1 MKSGKIIKFLRI
13 FQKPQTLFL
22 IVLFL
27 TSLVL
32 RLYRVSLAPFDHDQQ
47 IPAQFAYDFFR
58 LHKTSLIGQELSFMG
73 FFLGPLHNT
82 LELIPYG
89 FCKLDPVCV
98 PYFYTFVGALIIIS
112 LYLIVKSVFNKKT
125 AIISSAFFSIAYAAI
140 NHERAINSNFFLV
153 LSQGLLLYCLHKYFQ
168 NKNYYLPL
176 AAFVCGIAVVNF
188 NPVFI
193 FSALTFAA
201 ISLLRRKKEIYIYA
215 VSAIAFGIN
224 YLPLIVFNLRHQNL
238 LLNNFKVFMEKS
250 AGLPVNLDR
259 ILFVSKDIVLPFYTN
274 FFFQSR
280 QPFFAIITLLLIIVG
295 AKIVLKEKNYYLY
308 LPLLIIVTFVSFI
321 FYQGQVSEYYFW
333 PTLLPVVILVAKTL
347 QKNTALLISF
357 LLLFIYSNLNYLY
370 KEESHV
376 NLKIKKEV
384 VSYIEED
391 TSTKSFKLY
400 NDMPRGLNTGYDY
413 LFKIAKS
420 QPVPDGEN
428 LYILAFGKPELFYME
443 NYYKTFRNQDINL
456 KVFGYVEVVSVKN
469 KANSR
474 P

>member
-1 MKSGKIIKFLRI
+1 MKTGKITEFLRI
-13 FQKPQTLFL
+13 LRTPQTLFL
-22 IVLFL
+22 IVLFI

-32 RLYRVSLAPFDHDQQ
+32 RLYRVSFAPFDHDQQ

-58 LHKTSLIGQELSFMG
+58 LHKASLIGQELSFMG
-73 FFLGPLHNT
+73 VFLGPLHNT

-89 FCKLDPVCV
+89 FCKLDPICI
-98 PYFYTFVGALIIIS
+98 PYTYALIGLLIIIS
-112 LYLIVKSVFNKKT
+112 LYIIVKNVFNKKT
-125 AIISSAFFSIAYAAI
+125 AIVTSIFFSIAYAAI
-140 NHERAINSNFFLV
+140 NHERVVNSNFFLV
-153 LSQGLLLYCLHKYFQ
+153 LSQGLLLYFLHKYFQ

-176 AAFVCGIAVVNF
+176 AAFVCGIAIVNF

-201 ISLLRRKKEIYIYA
+201 ISLLRRKKELYIYA

-238 LLNNFKVFMEKS
+238 LLNNFKFFMEKS
-250 AGLPVNLDR
+250 AGLPVNLNR
-259 ILFVSKDIVLPFYTN
+259 ILFVANDIVLPFYTN

-280 QPFFAIITLLLIIVG
+280 HPFYSVITLLLIIVG

-308 LPLLIIVTFVSFI
+308 LPLLIIITFVSFI

-333 PTLLPVVILVAKTL
+333 PTLLPVAILVAKAL
-347 QKNTALLISF
+347 QKNSILLISF
-357 LLLFIYSNLNYLY
+357 LLLFTYSNLNYLY

-376 NLKIKKEV
+376 NLEIKKEV
-384 VSYIEED
+384 VRYIEED

-420 QPVPDGEN
+420 QPALDGEN
-428 LYILAFGKPELFYME
+428 LYILTFSKPELFDME

-469 KANSR
+469 KINSR